1 MSLDS
6 VKARIA
12 AAVERAGREPDSVR
26 LVVVTK
32 GQTPTAIQ
40 RLYDQG
46 QREFGEN
53 RAQELAAKV
62 DQLPGDIVWHFVGPL
77 QTNKVRMVRPAV
89 ALLHSL
95 DREDLIPAWVKGP
108 GSPPP
113 ALIQVRIGG
122 EAQKHGVDPEEAMGL
137 CEQAQAVGIEVA
149 GVMTIPPVVGRP
161 EEARPFFDQLVAV
174 SKAVGNSLPRARE
187 ISMGMSDDFEVAI
200 EAGATIVRVGRAI
213 FAELPN

>member
-6 VKARIA
+6 VRARIA

-137 CEQAQAVGIEVA
+137 CEQAQAAGIEVA

-161 EEARPFFDQLVAV
+161 EEARPFFDKLVAG
-174 SKAVGNSLPRARE
+174 SKTVGN
-187 ISMGMSDDFEVAI
+187 
-200 EAGATIVRVGRAI
+200 
-213 FAELPN
+213 